1 MGLFRPEER
10 QAVAERL
17 LELLRADGRVAEAM
31 LAGSLAAGTAD
42 EYSDLDL
49 TIVARPD
56 VDLSALADEWVERLR
71 GELPVL
77 GTFEVWFG
85 RPVRGLLLDNL
96 LEIDLDFTREAV
108 PNEDEGDP
116 AEREAGLAWHDILH
130 AAVALRRRLA
140 RSTSTRSVAQPARSR
155 APSSPSSGSCARSSP
170 TGSSRR

>member
-1 MGLFRPEER
+1 VGLFRPEER

-108 PNEDEGDP
+108 PNP